1 MEFICVTVEAPE
13 PKKKTSSDKVRVWS
27 CPICTYDN
35 DESMTA
41 CDICGVIR
49 SSVPGKFKDDK
60 GTGMQVSF
68 VNYRSTMIG
77 FVHYSSL

>member
-1 MEFICVTVEAPE
+1 MGFICVTVEAPE
-13 PKKKTSSDKVRVWS
+13 PKKETSSDKVRVWGCS
-27 CPICTYDN
+27 ICTYDN

-41 CDICGVIR
+41 CDICGVMR
-49 SSVPGKFKDDK
+49 SSVLGKFKDDK

-68 VNYRSTMIG
+68 INHRSTMIG